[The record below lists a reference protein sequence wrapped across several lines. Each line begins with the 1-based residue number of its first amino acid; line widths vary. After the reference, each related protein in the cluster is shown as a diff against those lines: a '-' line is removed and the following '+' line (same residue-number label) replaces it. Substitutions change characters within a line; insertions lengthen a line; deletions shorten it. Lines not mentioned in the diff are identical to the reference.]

1 MLHIV
6 WTVLKILGILLAAV
20 LGILLLLMVLV
31 LFVPVRYQA
40 DAGLGEETRVSAKIS
55 WLLHAFGVQ
64 VRYMEGTL
72 SVKLRL
78 LWFLSFPLYPAKEK
92 RAGQQKEKK
101 KKEKRKEKSKQK
113 EAPLCDAETAEK
125 KERSDIPKTGETNIA
140 APVAV
145 PKRES
150 DSLTEKRPG
159 IWERLLSVLKKLW
172 ALPGRLRRGI
182 QGILEKVKYTFRMI
196 CVKITDIRANWK
208 YYTDMLKKEEV
219 KNAFSLC
226 RRQLMRLL
234 RHAAPRKLSGDL
246 TIGLEDPATTG
257 QLYGLYCASGCLH
270 RYRIAV
276 TPDFEQKILKGTIR
290 LRGHV
295 RGIHLLI
302 LGLKLLF
309 DKNIRY
315 LIKELR
321 QS

>member
-20 LGILLLLMVLV
+20 LGILLFLMVLV

-55 WLLHAFGVQ
+55 WLLHVFGVQ

-113 EAPLCDAETAEK
+113 EAPLSDAETAEK
-125 KERSDIPKTGETNIA
+125 KERSDIPETGDANIA

-145 PKRES
+145 PKRKTNS
-150 DSLTEKRPG
+150 RMEKRPG
-159 IWERLLSVLKKLW
+159 I
-172 ALPGRLRRGI
+172 
-182 QGILEKVKYTFRMI
+182 LEKLKYTFRMI

-226 RRQLMRLL
+226 RRQLMGLL

-246 TIGLEDPATTG
+246 TIGLEDSAMTG
-257 QLYGLYCASGCLH
+257 QLYGLYCALGCLH

>member
-20 LGILLLLMVLV
+20 LGILLFLMVLV

-55 WLLHAFGVQ
+55 WLLHVFGVQ

-113 EAPLCDAETAEK
+113 EAPLSDAETAEK
-125 KERSDIPKTGETNIA
+125 KERSDIPETGDANIA

-145 PKRES
+145 PKRKTNS
-150 DSLTEKRPG
+150 RMEKRPG
-159 IWERLLSVLKKLW
+159 I
-172 ALPGRLRRGI
+172 
-182 QGILEKVKYTFRMI
+182 LEKLKYTFRMI

-226 RRQLMRLL
+226 RRQLMGLL

-246 TIGLEDPATTG
+246 TIGLEDPAMTG
-257 QLYGLYCASGCLH
+257 QLYGLYCALGCLH

-276 TPDFEQKILKGTIR
+276 TPDFEQKILKGTMR

>member
-101 KKEKRKEKSKQK
+101 KKEKRKE
-113 EAPLCDAETAEK
+113 
-125 KERSDIPKTGETNIA
+125 RSDMPEAGETNIA

-145 PKRES
+145 PNRES
-150 DSLTEKRPG
+150 DSRTEKRPG

-172 ALPGRLRRGI
+172 AFPGRLRRGI

>member
-20 LGILLLLMVLV
+20 LGILLFLMVLV

-55 WLLHAFGVQ
+55 WLLHVFGVQ

-101 KKEKRKEKSKQK
+101 KKEKRKE
-113 EAPLCDAETAEK
+113 
-125 KERSDIPKTGETNIA
+125 RSDMPEAGETNIA

-145 PKRES
+145 PNRES
-150 DSLTEKRPG
+150 DSRTEKRPG

-172 ALPGRLRRGI
+172 AFPGRLRRGI
-182 QGILEKVKYTFRMI
+182 QGILEKLKYTFRMI

-226 RRQLMRLL
+226 RRQLMGLL

-246 TIGLEDPATTG
+246 TIGLEDPAMTG
-257 QLYGLYCASGCLH
+257 QLYGLYCALGCLH

>member
-6 WTVLKILGILLAAV
+6 WTVLKILGILLATV
-20 LGILLLLMVLV
+20 LGILLFLMVLV

-55 WLLHAFGVQ
+55 WLLHVFGVQ

-113 EAPLCDAETAEK
+113 EAPLSDAETAEK
-125 KERSDIPKTGETNIA
+125 KERSDIQETGDANIA

-145 PKRES
+145 PKRKTNS
-150 DSLTEKRPG
+150 RMEKRPG
-159 IWERLLSVLKKLW
+159 I
-172 ALPGRLRRGI
+172 
-182 QGILEKVKYTFRMI
+182 LEKLKYTFRMI

-226 RRQLMRLL
+226 RRQLMGLL

-246 TIGLEDPATTG
+246 TIGLEDPAMTG
-257 QLYGLYCASGCLH
+257 QLYGLYCALGCLH

>member
-1 MLHIV
+1 
-6 WTVLKILGILLAAV
+6 
-20 LGILLLLMVLV
+20 
-31 LFVPVRYQA
+31 
-40 DAGLGEETRVSAKIS
+40 GLGEETRVSAKIS
-55 WLLHAFGVQ
+55 WLLHVFGVQ

-113 EAPLCDAETAEK
+113 EAPLSDAETAEK
-125 KERSDIPKTGETNIA
+125 KERSDIPETGDANIA

-145 PKRES
+145 PKRKTNS
-150 DSLTEKRPG
+150 RMEKRPG
-159 IWERLLSVLKKLW
+159 I
-172 ALPGRLRRGI
+172 
-182 QGILEKVKYTFRMI
+182 LEKLKYTFRMI

-226 RRQLMRLL
+226 RRQLMGLL

-246 TIGLEDPATTG
+246 TIGLEDPAMTG
-257 QLYGLYCASGCLH
+257 QLYGLYCALGCLH

>member
-20 LGILLLLMVLV
+20 LGILLFLMVLV

-101 KKEKRKEKSKQK
+101 KKEKRKE
-113 EAPLCDAETAEK
+113 
-125 KERSDIPKTGETNIA
+125 RSDMPEAGETNIA

-145 PKRES
+145 PNRES
-150 DSLTEKRPG
+150 DSRTEKRPG

-172 ALPGRLRRGI
+172 AFPGRLRRGI

>member
-20 LGILLLLMVLV
+20 LGILLFLMVLV

-55 WLLHAFGVQ
+55 WLLHVFGVQ

-92 RAGQQKEKK
+92 RAGQQKEKEKK

-113 EAPLCDAETAEK
+113 EAPLSDAETAEKTEK
-125 KERSDIPKTGETNIA
+125 KERSDIPETGDANIA

-145 PKRES
+145 PKRKTNS
-150 DSLTEKRPG
+150 RMEKRPG
-159 IWERLLSVLKKLW
+159 I
-172 ALPGRLRRGI
+172 
-182 QGILEKVKYTFRMI
+182 LEKLKYTFRMI

-226 RRQLMRLL
+226 RRQLMGLL

-257 QLYGLYCASGCLH
+257 QLYGLYCALGCLH

>member
-55 WLLHAFGVQ
+55 WLLHVFGVQ

-101 KKEKRKEKSKQK
+101 EKR
-113 EAPLCDAETAEK
+113 

-150 DSLTEKRPG
+150 DSRTEKRPG

-226 RRQLMRLL
+226 RRQL
-234 RHAAPRKLSGDL
+234 
-246 TIGLEDPATTG
+246 
-257 QLYGLYCASGCLH
+257 
-270 RYRIAV
+270 
-276 TPDFEQKILKGTIR
+276 
-290 LRGHV
+290 
-295 RGIHLLI
+295 
-302 LGLKLLF
+302 
-309 DKNIRY
+309 
-315 LIKELR
+315 
-321 QS
+321 

>member
-6 WTVLKILGILLAAV
+6 WTVLKILGILLATV
-20 LGILLLLMVLV
+20 LGILLFLMVLV

-55 WLLHAFGVQ
+55 WLLHVFGVQ

-113 EAPLCDAETAEK
+113 EAPLSDAETAEK
-125 KERSDIPKTGETNIA
+125 KERSDIPETGDANIA

-145 PKRES
+145 PKRETNS
-150 DSLTEKRPG
+150 RMEKRPG
-159 IWERLLSVLKKLW
+159 I
-172 ALPGRLRRGI
+172 
-182 QGILEKVKYTFRMI
+182 LEKLKYTFRMI

-226 RRQLMRLL
+226 RRQLMGLL

-246 TIGLEDPATTG
+246 TIGLEDPAMTG
-257 QLYGLYCASGCLH
+257 QLYGLYCALGCLH